1 MIQWQ
6 PCRSHAGRSSVRF
19 VMLLALST
27 LVLARPAWA
36 AAQAADGA
44 TKRAQHAARPATW
57 PHRVL
62 LTNDDGIRSPAIQ
75 ALARAL
81 AKAGIET
88 YVAAPNGNRSGTGS
102 IMTSLQASS
111 FLASP
116 EDLGPGITAW
126 AVNGFPADCV
136 LFALRGPMVNDPPDL
151 VISGPNHGG
160 NVGEAWFISGTV
172 GAARAAAFFGVPAVA
187 LSGVDVRDSLSVAAT
202 ARWFVKFVQSEP
214 VRRLQPSEYLN
225 VNVPIDPRGVR
236 GVTVAR
242 RARMLDLLALRD
254 TTFSGEPQ
262 QQQWLLAASMNWQRV
277 APGTDAFA
285 FDHDSISIQP
295 LRVGEQDPAMAAWL
309 RTHLDL
315 VPAWPIADHAA
326 TDSATASMP
335 AAAPATT
342 DRGLILA
349 RLDRYYTDLSNGDW
363 SAFAS
368 HFWPGA
374 TLTTVFQPPNENAP
388 RVVTTS
394 VPAFVAQ
401 ATRRASD
408 RVFHETMLDADVVVT
423 GDIAQV
429 RAHYDARISSP
440 DVRQWQGTDV
450 FTLMKHGSRWRIVSL
465 AYTTSP

>member
-1 MIQWQ
+1 
-6 PCRSHAGRSSVRF
+6 
-19 VMLLALST
+19 MLLALAA
-27 LVLARPAWA
+27 LGLAQPEWL

-44 TKRAQHAARPATW
+44 TKHAQHAAQPTAW

-62 LTNDDGIRSPAIQ
+62 LTNDDGINSPA
-75 ALARAL
+75 LRAL
-81 AKAGIET
+81 AHALAEAGIET
-88 YVAAPNGNRSGTGS
+88 YVAAPNRNRSGTGS
-102 IMTSLQASS
+102 IMTSLQASA
-111 FLASP
+111 FLAEP
-116 EDLGPGITAW
+116 TKLGPGIKAW

-136 LFALRGPMVNDPPDL
+136 LFALRGPMVNDPPD
-151 VISGPNHGG
+151 VVVSGPNHGG
-160 NVGEAWFISGTV
+160 NVAEAWFISGTI

-202 ARWFVKFVQSEP
+202 AHWFVQFVRSEP

-225 VNVPIDPRGVR
+225 VNVPINPRAVR
-236 GVTVAR
+236 GVTVTR

-254 TTFSGEPQ
+254 TAFAAEPR
-262 QQQWLLAASMNWQRV
+262 QQQWLLAASMNWDRV

-315 VPAWPIADHAA
+315 VPAWPVRDTNNVA
-326 TDSATASMP
+326 TGSKTASTP
-335 AAAPATT
+335 ASEAN
-342 DRGLILA
+342 DREEVLA
-349 RLDRYYTDLSNGDW
+349 RLDRYYTDLSNRDW

-374 TLTTVFQPPNENAP
+374 TLTTVFQPPDESAP

-401 ATRRASD
+401 ATQQASK
-408 RVFHETMLDADVVVT
+408 RVFHERMMDADVVVT

-440 DVRQWQGTDV
+440 DARRWQGTDV
-450 FTLMKHGSRWRIVSL
+450 FTLMKHGGRWRIVSL